1 LGGDGEE
8 PRAEGGAGGV
18 QVVIGAGHRLVP

>member
-1 LGGDGEE
+1 LGGYGEE

-18 QVVIGAGHRLVP
+18 QVVIGAGHGRGP